1 MVRSLYTACTGMV
14 HQMNRLDVVTNNMA
28 NSDTTAYKKEGST
41 SQSFDSVYGIK
52 INDSSVNYIHQ
63 NIGRMSLGV
72 KVGETYTDYG
82 DGNLEETEQL
92 YDMALSGKGFFA
104 ISYADRNGN
113 ESVRYTRDGN
123 FTVNSQGV
131 LVTKDG
137 DFVLAEDGGLIN
149 IPEGAKISVDE
160 SGRITTDGQEIAQL
174 QLVDF
179 EDYNYLKKFG
189 ENMYI
194 AIDGATTTDA
204 QCKVYQGY
212 LEASNVNVVTEMV
225 DMITITRDYE
235 SNQKVIQTIDST
247 LEKSVAL
254 GRV

>member
-1 MVRSLYTACTGMV
+1 
-14 HQMNRLDVVTNNMA
+14 
-28 NSDTTAYKKEGST
+28 
-41 SQSFDSVYGIK
+41 
-52 INDSSVNYIHQ
+52 
-63 NIGRMSLGV
+63 MSLGV

-149 IPEGAKISVDE
+149 IPEGVKISVDE
-160 SGRITTDGQEIAQL
+160 SGRITADGQEIAQL

-194 AIDGATTTDA
+194 AIDGATTKDA

>member
-113 ESVRYTRDGN
+113 
-123 FTVNSQGV
+123 
-131 LVTKDG
+131 
-137 DFVLAEDGGLIN
+137 
-149 IPEGAKISVDE
+149 
-160 SGRITTDGQEIAQL
+160 
-174 QLVDF
+174 
-179 EDYNYLKKFG
+179 
-189 ENMYI
+189 
-194 AIDGATTTDA
+194 
-204 QCKVYQGY
+204 
-212 LEASNVNVVTEMV
+212 
-225 DMITITRDYE
+225 
-235 SNQKVIQTIDST
+235 
-247 LEKSVAL
+247 
-254 GRV
+254 

>member
-1 MVRSLYTACTGMV
+1 
-14 HQMNRLDVVTNNMA
+14 
-28 NSDTTAYKKEGST
+28 
-41 SQSFDSVYGIK
+41 
-52 INDSSVNYIHQ
+52 
-63 NIGRMSLGV
+63 MSLGV

-149 IPEGAKISVDE
+149 IPEGVKISVDE
-160 SGRITTDGQEIAQL
+160 SGRITADG
-174 QLVDF
+174 
-179 EDYNYLKKFG
+179 N
-189 ENMYI
+189 
-194 AIDGATTTDA
+194 
-204 QCKVYQGY
+204 
-212 LEASNVNVVTEMV
+212 
-225 DMITITRDYE
+225 
-235 SNQKVIQTIDST
+235 ST
-247 LEKSVAL
+247 AAAC
-254 GRV
+254 RF